1 MKIGYKLLSMALC
14 ASLLAT
20 AATPLATAAA
30 AFPAISSD
38 TPTSIAKRT
47 DIASTSSDSMLD
59 SEGNILSFEIVHYE
73 DGDVSTYYYCND
85 ELRQIALMDKDT
97 GTIEVNYY
105 NQSDISTFSSNSTSV
120 EIYQVSDFIE
130 EVPADE
136 HTTVSDVIAPL
147 TTNSVVDPEWAYYGR
162 IAPTP
167 ILTGAKATDLY
178 FALGDQEPD
187 LHRFTVRQINISPKT
202 AVSVVMNLFSIFVT
216 KSLSISQI
224 LIECG
229 FDIVGD
235 IVTNGLY
242 SEVCY
247 STQRVYYYPIIANKL
262 IFTDAYIDR
271 LWFIVDNNCNGYPT
285 HEMANP
291 SYRSNRGASPEEIG
305 VNAQFA
311 YSTM

>member
-14 ASLLAT
+14 ASLLTT

-30 AFPAISSD
+30 ASPTIPSD
-38 TPTSIAKRT
+38 IPTSIENRT

-59 SEGNILSFEIVHYE
+59 SEGNVLYFEFVHYE

-85 ELRQIALMDKDT
+85 ELRQVALLDKDS
-97 GTIEVNYY
+97 GSIEVNYY

-136 HTTVSDVIAPL
+136 HTTVSNVIAPL
-147 TTNSVVDPEWAYYGR
+147 ATNSVVDPEWAYYGR

-167 ILTGAKATDLY
+167 VLTGAKATDLY

-187 LHRFTVRQINISPKT
+187 LHRFNSRRININAGT
-202 AVSVVMNLFSIFVT
+202 VVSVVADIFLAYLT
-216 KSLSISQI
+216 KSLSIQVI
-224 LIECG
+224 LSICG
-229 FDIVGD
+229 FNILGD
-235 IVTNGLY
+235 VVTNSLF
-242 SEVCY
+242 SDVCY
-247 STQRVYYYPIIANKL
+247 STQRVYYYPVIENKL
-262 IFTDAYIDR
+262 IFSDAYIDR
-271 LWFIVDNNCNGYPT
+271 LWFIVDTNCNGRSA

-291 SYRSNRGASPEEIG
+291 RYRSNRGASPEELG
-305 VNAQFA
+305 VNAQFS